1 MVKINPEILQKGK
14 VVPVIEAANEIGVHF
29 TTLYRWVQSGKI
41 VFVSFGDTIF
51 IPVAEVE
58 RKKGE
63 RNEQATRQPDRV
75 A

>member
-1 MVKINPEILQKGK
+1 MVKIGTDILQKGK

-29 TTLYRWVQSGKI
+29 TTLYRWIQSGKI

-58 RKKGE
+58 RIKKE
-63 RNEQATRQPDRV
+63 KSNQA

>member
-1 MVKINPEILQKGK
+1 MVKIGTDILQKGK

-29 TTLYRWVQSGKI
+29 TTLYRWIQSGKI

-58 RKKGE
+58 RIKKKK
-63 RNEQATRQPDRV
+63 NEQAAQ
-75 A
+75 

>member
-1 MVKINPEILQKGK
+1 MKINPEILQKGK

-58 RKKGE
+58 RINNE
-63 RNEQATRQPDRV
+63 RNRKATQQQTQV

>member
-1 MVKINPEILQKGK
+1 MKINPKILQKGK

-58 RKKGE
+58 RIKRDK
-63 RNEQATRQPDRV
+63 NNQPPRKPV
-75 A
+75 G